1 MAQLDFYI
9 YKYHFLKTKELSLPF
24 EEEGADGDSNIA
36 MAEKC
41 FESLFDERN
50 IPNLVKTKKKGES
63 TRLLNTVLKK
73 DNDILLWQV
82 NNSIMKKIWME
93 DGKDGEGKNK
103 FAEKD
108 LESVPPC
115 YVMIDNRPDSCL
127 IAIEKN
133 GAWSKTDKLR
143 DVILETFNNI
153 LRASYGLEMRIPA
166 LISPTEFWDFVHQ
179 KIREGDYLK
188 KLTLNFNDPEDKS
201 LYTSESEIIR
211 MWFNFQQRLNA
222 DKSRLELTYGKNS
235 ISDIDMIS
243 RDLNEFV
250 NVCLKQRYD
259 LIATFK
265 KFGDYNPKKAAK
277 AKFPLNDKDILSFLA
292 GPNRLSGKTVL
303 EYWFDDVK
311 DNIKDCYDEEDTQ
324 PKRNRKN
331 KRSVQR

>member
-1 MAQLDFYI
+1 MEKHAFFI
-9 YKYHFLKTKELSLPF
+9 YKYYFQLSSESFLPEEEKSNDGKKNLSL
-24 EEEGADGDSNIA
+24 ALKI
-36 MAEKC
+36 
-41 FESLFDERN
+41 FESLFDNRE
-50 IPNLVKTKKKGES
+50 IDNLVKTNNKGES
-63 TRLLNTVLKK
+63 TRLLNTVFKK

-82 NNSIMKKIWME
+82 NNSIMKKIWQE
-93 DGKDGEGKNK
+93 DGKDGQGKNK
-103 FAEKD
+103 YAEISF
-108 LESVPPC
+108 ESVPPC

-133 GAWSKTDKLR
+133 GAWVPDKLR

-153 LRASYGLEMRIPA
+153 LRASFGLEMRIPA
-166 LISPTEFWDFVHQ
+166 MISPTEFWDFVHQ

-188 KLTLNFNDPEDKS
+188 KLILNFHDPEDKS

-211 MWFNFQQRLNA
+211 MWFHFQQRVNA
-222 DKSRLELTYGKNS
+222 DRSRLELTYGKNS

-259 LIATFK
+259 LIAKFK

-277 AKFPLNDKDILSFLA
+277 AKRLLNDEDILYFLKEPSQLF
-292 GPNRLSGKTVL
+292 GNTVL
-303 EYWFDDVK
+303 EEWFDNVK
-311 DNIKDCYDEEDTQ
+311 DDIKDCYDEEDTQ

-331 KRSVQR
+331 KRSV

>member
-9 YKYHFLKTKELSLPF
+9 YKYHFLKTKESYLRF

-179 KIREGDYLK
+179 KINEVDYLTK
-188 KLTLNFNDPEDKS
+188 ITLDFKNQKDLYIKNSTSKILKS
-201 LYTSESEIIR
+201 WYNIQHLS
-211 MWFNFQQRLNA
+211 NA
-222 DKSRLELTYGKNS
+222 IKSRLELTYGKNS
-235 ISDIDMIS
+235 IPDIDMIS